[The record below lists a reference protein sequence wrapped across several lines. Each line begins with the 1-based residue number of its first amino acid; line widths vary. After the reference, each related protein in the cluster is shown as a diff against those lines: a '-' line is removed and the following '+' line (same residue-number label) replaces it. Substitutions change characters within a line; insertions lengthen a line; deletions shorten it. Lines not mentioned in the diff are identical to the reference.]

1 MSVNRWLSEGWGKSS
16 DFCICLFPWCK
27 YPHHSQFQDL
37 NIKITE
43 CYWKKKCTVSSLKSV
58 WTSCIPYW
66 KSTTVLYNVL
76 IYIYI
81 YCCIGQNGFIKPV
94 SFHLIN
100 CEVVFVS
107 LVLHTILG
115 MQSGMFIE
123 EEKKKAVSKITPAL
137 EDTLGRVY
145 GQSMY

>member
-1 MSVNRWLSEGWGKSS
+1 MYL
-16 DFCICLFPWCK
+16 
-27 YPHHSQFQDL
+27 
-37 NIKITE
+37 
-43 CYWKKKCTVSSLKSV
+43 
-58 WTSCIPYW
+58 
-66 KSTTVLYNVL
+66 
-76 IYIYI
+76 YI
-81 YCCIGQNGFIKPV
+81 YCCVGQNGFIKPV

-107 LVLHTILG
+107 PVLHTILG

-123 EEKKKAVSKITPAL
+123 EGKKKAVSKITPAL